1 MQRGIHGTP
10 GNCRPCPNHGRW
22 NEIGKWTYCVED
34 NLEVPLPQPG
44 FYVVQA
50 EDPMEEP
57 VSIRQCFPDV
67 SCPGL
72 NVPAEDAKV
81 AAIAAGEWEADEV
94 QCQVGYTNEG
104 CDTCESGYF
113 RLNSRCAEC
122 PPLWQPYLFG
132 TFMMSLILFCVPR
145 PVAHH
150 EQSPSYHI
158 IISAMTIITY
168 SQDIGLFGR
177 YFLHWDDTK
186 EMRALLKWAFLFQLN
201 PEMLALEC
209 TQNVISC
216 SDGGVSCVARR
227 ARVHRRCT
235 APGVFRV
242 VCGTAPP
249 DGRSHGGYSKVAEDL
264 GRVHA

>member
-1 MQRGIHGTP
+1 M
-10 GNCRPCPNHGRW
+10 
-22 NEIGKWTYCVED
+22 
-34 NLEVPLPQPG
+34 
-44 FYVVQA
+44 
-50 EDPMEEP
+50 
-57 VSIRQCFPDV
+57 
-67 SCPGL
+67 
-72 NVPAEDAKV
+72 
-81 AAIAAGEWEADEV
+81 

-132 TFMMSLILFCVPR
+132 TFMMSLILFCVLGPWYIS
-145 PVAHH
+145 

-209 TQNVISC
+209 TQNVDFVQRWRSLM
-216 SDGGVSCVARR
+216 SLPAVLA
-227 ARVHRRCT
+227 VHRRRT